1 MKVLRLILCGAG
13 LATILSNLAA
23 QSRPA
28 EEIRQAENQWIAAIK
43 AHDQA
48 VLDKILSKDLVY
60 THSSGVVENKSQYI
74 AAVTSEHQKYSS
86 VEYETP
92 AIQIYGAT
100 GVLTTSARMTGLTK
114 GVPFDNRLR
123 LLHVW
128 TKQEGSWVLVAHQTT
143 KLP

>member
-1 MKVLRLILCGAG
+1 MKVLCLILGGAVW
-13 LATILSNLAA
+13 ATTVSNLAA

-48 VLDKILSKDLVY
+48 ALDKILSKDLVY

-74 AAVTSEHQKYSS
+74 AAVTSGNQKYSS

-100 GVLTTSARMTGLTK
+100 GVLATSARMTGSTQ

-128 TKQEGSWVLVAHQTT
+128 TKQGGSWVLVAHQTT